1 MARGT
6 TLGQLVQDLRIEAGL
21 DPNPA
26 LSLNV
31 VPRLEQLIRREQERL
46 YEQFDWPFL
55 RITRDVTLQAGDRY
69 YDIPN
74 DMNLERI
81 ERVDYFWGDKWY
93 GLERGIDV
101 NDYNIH
107 DSDADVRQE
116 PAARWDVKDTGSGEQ
131 VEIWPIPVTNGRLVR
146 FTGIRK
152 LKPLITQA
160 DRADLDDMM
169 IVLFAAAEY
178 LGEGK
183 PEAQIKRQKAN
194 DRMTTLK
201 ARVIQT
207 TTSSFNFNSS
217 PDHNRIRDR
226 TPQVAYVRNPI

>member
-6 TLGQLVQDLRIEAGL
+6 TLGQLVHDLRIEAGL

-31 VPRLEQLIRREQERL
+31 VPKLQQLIRREQERL
-46 YEQFDWPFL
+46 YDEFDWPFL
-55 RITRDVTLQAGDRY
+55 RITRDVVLQAGDRY

-81 ERVDYFWGDKWY
+81 ERIDYFWGDKWY
-93 GLERGIDV
+93 PLERGICTEH
-101 NDYNIH
+101 YNIH
-107 DSDADVRQE
+107 DSDADIRQE

-152 LKPLITQA
+152 LTPLITDA

-169 IVLFAAAEY
+169 VVLFAAAEY

-183 PEAQIKRQKAN
+183 PEAQIKRE
-194 DRMTTLK
+194 K
-201 ARVIQT
+201 ARTRLNLMKSRSHQT
-207 TTSSFNFNSS
+207 RTSSFNWSK
-217 PDHNRIRDR
+217 PDQDNTIRDR

>member
-26 LSLNV
+26 LSLNA

-81 ERVDYFWGDKWY
+81 ERIDYFWGDKWY
-93 GLERGIDV
+93 QLERGIDV
-101 NDYNIH
+101 SHYNIH

-116 PAARWDVKDTGSGEQ
+116 PASRWDVKDTGTKEQ
-131 VEIWPIPVTNGRLVR
+131 VEIWPIPVTNGRLIR

-152 LKPLITQA
+152 LKPLVTQA
-160 DRADLDDMM
+160 DRADLDDIM

-178 LGEGK
+178 MGEGK

-201 ARVIQT
+201 SRVTQT
-207 TTSSFNFNSS
+207 GTSAFNFNTPS
-217 PDHNRIRDR
+217 DQNRIRDR